1 LKHVLCCFISDP
13 IGIELIDHFNVDNL
27 CWESDFP
34 HSDTNW
40 PNAPEELSQLL
51 GALPS
56 ETVAK
61 ITHENA
67 MKHFQFDPFKH
78 RAKKKCRAGA
88 LRAEAPDVDV
98 VTRVGRKADQ
108 RDVEHFK
115 MLASRGG
122 TVSGK

>member
-1 LKHVLCCFISDP
+1 VLCCFISDP

-40 PNAPEELSQLL
+40 PHGPEELAKLL
-51 GALPS
+51 GDLPAA
-56 ETVAK
+56 TVAK

-67 MKHFQFDPFKH
+67 IKHFQFDPFKH
-78 RAKKKCRAGA
+78 RAKDKCRVGA

-98 VTRVGRKADQ
+98 VTRVGRMADQ

-122 TVSGK
+122 TVSGKP